1 MVSLFEFVCGSVHGC
16 CMRIDSQKLTAR
28 VASSNSTLWQGR
40 SRQTFRLVLA
50 CPDICLRVPKL
61 NRTLEVQY
69 VRRGPRAAAFRSSAH
84 YVGNVSYDHVTHWL
98 FKVDRE
104 SNHALRVH
112 VNTLVSRGNPEFQ
125 CLLCM
130 QMDVLFSLRSSAGPY
145 QETVCSEEGQGACP
159 ALSTFS
165 CSSAGHNM
173 I

>member
-61 NRTLEVQY
+61 NRKLEVQY

-112 VNTLVSRGNPEFQ
+112 VNTLVSRGNPEFSA
-125 CLLCM
+125 CYACRWMFFFLFGHLR
-130 QMDVLFSLRSSAGPY
+130 DLIRKRFVPRKAKVLVQLFQLS
-145 QETVCSEEGQGACP
+145 P
-159 ALSTFS
+159 A
-165 CSSAGHNM
+165 AVQV